1 MEHQRLKKITRLILI
16 LILFMIVASVFLTKF
31 LYDHFEE
38 GTVSY
43 GQSLL
48 FVFQTFTTTGYGDL
62 LPFGSTFMNVYAS
75 ILMVLGLSLVFIL
88 LGTASA
94 EWLHNHFEEIPP
106 SNLSKKIHN
115 HILLCGFSDLTDSLI
130 EELEESNS
138 DYVILERRLT
148 NVRKLMQQGRPVVYG
163 DPSDHQALLSAGIE
177 RAKAIMAAESDEAN
191 INILLEARALTQI
204 PILVSVENH
213 HLTEML
219 KLAGATEVIDPKK
232 ILGEELA
239 RLAMAEVGPA
249 LTSEMNQLG
258 DLYVME
264 FPIGIYCKFANQ
276 TIQES
281 GIRESTGVTIL
292 GLWEN
297 GVFRMVDSPHMILSE
312 ESMVVVLGTK
322 DQLEQLEKSMSS
334 NLHRFDLGHQ
344 KYVVAGFGDVAQRT
358 VQLLQKRNKDIQLIV
373 REPVQDIPYVLGDIT
388 SKSVLME
395 AGIQEAGTYI
405 ISADRDDR
413 ATFSVLAAKQLNP
426 NLRIFVRANSHYN
439 VHKLYRAGADFVLS
453 VSKIA
458 GTILSTILTEEKE
471 QVIPDMDIHFVQHH
485 VDDSLD
491 GKKIKDTGIAGSTG
505 CMIIAVTSGD
515 TVQLNP
521 SADTLLKKGDD
532 LIMLG
537 NSNNLDLFKS
547 YIGPLH

>member
-1 MEHQRLKKITRLILI
+1 MDHQRLKKITRLILI
-16 LILFMIVASVFLTKF
+16 LILAITVASVFLTKI

-62 LPFGSTFMNVYAS
+62 LPFSSAFMNIYAS
-75 ILMVLGLSLVFIL
+75 VLMILGLSLVFIL

-106 SNLSKKIHN
+106 NKISSKITN

-130 EELEESNS
+130 EELEEGESY
-138 DYVILERRLT
+138 YVILERRLT
-148 NVRKLMQQGRPVVYG
+148 NVRKLMQQGRPVVFG
-163 DPSDHQALLSAGIE
+163 DPSDQQALINAGIE
-177 RAKAIMAAESDEAN
+177 RAQAILAAESDETN
-191 INILLEARALTQI
+191 VNILLESRALTQI

-213 HLTEML
+213 NLTEML

-239 RLAMAEVGPA
+239 RLSMAEVGPA

-258 DLYVME
+258 DLFVME

-292 GLWEN
+292 GLWDN

-322 DQLEQLEKSMSS
+322 PQLEKLEESMSS

-344 KYVVAGFGDVAQRT
+344 QYVVAGYGDVAKRT
-358 VQLLQKRNKDIQLIV
+358 VQLLQKKKKDIRLIV
-373 REPVQDIPYVLGDIT
+373 REPVPDIPHVVGDLT
-388 SKSVLME
+388 SSSVLME

-413 ATFSVLAAKQLNP
+413 AVFSVLAAKKLNP

-458 GTILSTILTEEKE
+458 GTILSSILTEEKE

-485 VDDSLD
+485 VNSSLD
-491 GKKIKDTGIAGSTG
+491 GKKIQETGIFGTTG

-515 TVQLNP
+515 EVQLNP
-521 SADTLLKKGDD
+521 SADTVLKKGDD
-532 LIMLG
+532 LVLLG